1 MKLCPLSL
9 CVVGLALMLVS
20 CKGGQPPPMPDF
32 TPVGDG
38 LKTLGYAV
46 LGAAVVL
53 TLGRLLRS

>member
-1 MKLCPLSL
+1 MKLCPLSV
-9 CVVGLALMLVS
+9 CVMGLALTLVS
-20 CKGGQPPPMPDF
+20 CKGQVPVMPDF

-53 TLGRLLRS
+53 TLGRCLR

>member
-9 CVVGLALMLVS
+9 SVMGLALMLVS
-20 CKGGQPPPMPDF
+20 CKGGQPPAMPDF

-53 TLGRLLRS
+53 TLGRLIRL